1 MTRKLIHS
9 VLAIAMSVAVACPQA
24 VQAARASIMKVD
36 GVAVSTTVKD
46 LAMQN
51 GTVQGALVDPN
62 GKPLVGQPAVIAQQ
76 GKTLAVKATDAQ
88 GRYSFENLQPGVY
101 QVATYAG
108 IQTYRVWDAS
118 NAPQTADKGIIQV
131 ASEDVVRGACGCS
144 EPGCDGAGCDG
155 CDGIGGGKGGVFGGK
170 LSGCLANPNVVVLGA
185 VAVAAAIAIPLALD
199 DDDDAS

>member
-1 MTRKLIHS
+1 
-9 VLAIAMSVAVACPQA
+9 
-24 VQAARASIMKVD
+24 MKVD
-36 GVAVSTTVKD
+36 GVTVSTTIKD
-46 LAMQN
+46 LVMHQ

-62 GKPLVGQPAVIAQQ
+62 GKPLAGQPAVIAQQ
-76 GKTLAVKATDAQ
+76 GKTLAVKSTDAQ

-131 ASEDVVRGACGCS
+131 ASEDVIRGAHGCS
-144 EPGCDGAGCDG
+144 DPGCDGGCDG
-155 CDGIGGGKGGVFGGK
+155 CDGIGGGGGK

-185 VAVAAAIAIPLALD
+185 AAVAAAIAIPLALD
-199 DDDDAS
+199 DDDDDAS